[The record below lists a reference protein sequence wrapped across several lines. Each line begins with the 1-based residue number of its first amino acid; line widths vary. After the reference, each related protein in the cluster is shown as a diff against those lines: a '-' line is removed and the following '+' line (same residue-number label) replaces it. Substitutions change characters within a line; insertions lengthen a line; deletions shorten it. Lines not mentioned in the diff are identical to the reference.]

1 MTRKLSK
8 TNMALIFFL
17 AILLLSVYAQI
28 AYQTQVRSDY
38 YPSYAIHADKLA
50 DKPAEYFTLANPD
63 QYVLRAIN
71 GESYIN
77 VHYDDTQINEL
88 VRQYGTNNIVYKGS
102 YYTIGIAYVDSFPP
116 LTTSYISWIR
126 YLYSSNSYY
135 IDFSGCKALQATD
148 KVDLFP
154 SKCIPTLSVY
164 LH

>member
-8 TNMALIFFL
+8 ANMALIFFL

-63 QYVLRAIN
+63 QYVLKVIN
-71 GESYIN
+71 GEERYVI
-77 VHYDDTQINEL
+77 VHYDDTQIDEI
-88 VRQYGTNNIVYKGS
+88 VRQYGTNNIVYNGS

-116 LTTSYISWIR
+116 TILPHILAGFVISI
-126 YLYSSNSYY
+126 LAIVIIS
-135 IDFSGCKALQATD
+135 IFQVVKHFKQ
-148 KVDLFP
+148 
-154 SKCIPTLSVY
+154 PTK
-164 LH
+164 